1 MRCEIIRDL
10 LPLYIDNALSDVSK
24 EEVAK
29 HLKGC
34 QDCNRIYEDMNEG
47 DIKVADYIT
56 EIEPMKK
63 VKRKLRITKV
73 LFTAFVS
80 AFILLTIAYELLCAN
95 PLLVSSDKISYS
107 VSSYTTDSVYSYFD
121 DINNRRKELLVPKD
135 ADFKLDTFENTVYVD
150 GEKLLDDSGAPVPA
164 TGTLYP
170 GGSLRVSIYADNP
183 LTAMKRDIDQRYSGD
198 KVSATLGFRPCLP
211 FRQDINELCEENGMV
226 WSAPLANI
234 GEGSTLTIHCRDK
247 DIVLDLYKLS
257 KEAE

>member
-1 MRCEIIRDL
+1 MKCEIIRDL
-10 LPLYIDNALSDVSK
+10 LPLYIDDALSDVSK
-24 EEVAK
+24 EEVVK
-29 HLKGC
+29 HLNGC
-34 QDCNRIYEDMNEG
+34 RDCKRIYEDMNEG
-47 DIKVADYIT
+47 DIKVAEPVK

-95 PLLVSSDKISYS
+95 PLLVSSDKITYN
-107 VSSYTTDSVYSYFD
+107 VSSYIADPVYSYFED
-121 DINNRRKELLVPKD
+121 VNNIRKEVIIPKD
-135 ADFKLDTFENTVYVD
+135 VDFKLDTFENTVYVD

-170 GGSLRVSIYADNP
+170 GGSLRVFIHADNR
-183 LTAMKRDIDQRYSGD
+183 LTAMKRDIDQTYSHD
-198 KVSATLGFRPCLP
+198 NVSATLGFRPCLP
-211 FRQDINELCEENGMV
+211 FGQDINELCEENGMV